1 MSARWAVVIFPGSNC
16 DRDFVRALR
25 DVLRVEVVEVWHKDS
40 VPEAIDCIAI
50 PGGFSYG
57 DYLRA
62 GALAAMSPVM
72 ASVRT
77 HAERGTLVIG
87 VCNGFQVLCEAGLL
101 PGVLTKNDTLRFRC
115 HDVYVRCE
123 LNDGPFAGV
132 VLPQGDV
139 LRLPIAHGFGN
150 YYVPP
155 EQRDAIKHHVAF
167 RYCDPLGDVSRR
179 ANPNGSVDNIAG
191 VTNAAGNVLGMMPHP
206 ERAVEALLGGT
217 DGLRILQAMQ
227 DWVAGVRAG

>member
-115 HDVYVRCE
+115 HDVYLRSE
-123 LNDGPFAGV
+123 LNGGPFAGTG
-132 VLPQGDV
+132 LPQGEV

-155 EQRDAIKHHVAF
+155 EQRDAIERHVAF

>member
-1 MSARWAVVIFPGSNC
+1 VSARWAVVIFPGSNC

-25 DVLRVEVVEVWHKDS
+25 DVLRVEVIEVWHKDS

-72 ASVRT
+72 ASVRA

-115 HDVYVRCE
+115 HDVYLRNE
-123 LNDGPFAGV
+123 LVGGPFAGGE
-132 VLPQGDV
+132 LPQGEV
-139 LRLPIAHGFGN
+139 IRLPIAHGFGN

-155 EQRDAIKHHVAF
+155 GQRAAIERQVAF
-167 RYCDPLGDVSRR
+167 RYCDPLGEVSRR

-217 DGLRILQAMQ
+217 DGLRILKAMQ
-227 DWVAGVRAG
+227 DWVSGVRAG